1 MISNVSSQINDHYCI
16 HYHRAGTTW
25 IQQHIALNPK
35 LFTKWPDDIS
45 LENCLLAGGGSSGV
59 DQIRNLV
66 CPYLLGDL
74 FCGKKVI
81 VWTRDPM
88 EQYASF
94 LSLLVNSQIAAAN
107 LVPNKDLI
115 EYMLYTAVRDNII
128 MQRYTTTK
136 TTQEYEY
143 VSSGLVDLEKIKKCL
158 AAMLDYSFGWQD
170 HGFPHQYELM
180 LMVAAGIDVEV
191 KDISEM
197 HQWYTDQG
205 VPCCMGKLNET
216 VYTSLTDDLPGLVET
231 IRRSVFESSGISE
244 GYTLSEWLE
253 LPNYINDWLINHTGK
268 DVSIFE
274 KKKNATDVLID
285 IIENYRDRITFYR
298 QFSYTLKQADHTR
311 YNVFD
316 ERLRDYLLSLI
327 KPKIL
332 DKQTVEQDYV
342 NLT

>member
-1 MISNVSSQINDHYCI
+1 
-16 HYHRAGTTW
+16 
-25 IQQHIALNPK
+25 
-35 LFTKWPDDIS
+35 
-45 LENCLLAGGGSSGV
+45 
-59 DQIRNLV
+59 
-66 CPYLLGDL
+66 
-74 FCGKKVI
+74 
-81 VWTRDPM
+81 
-88 EQYASF
+88 
-94 LSLLVNSQIAAAN
+94 
-107 LVPNKDLI
+107 
-115 EYMLYTAVRDNII
+115 
-128 MQRYTTTK
+128 
-136 TTQEYEY
+136 
-143 VSSGLVDLEKIKKCL
+143 
-158 AAMLDYSFGWQD
+158 
-170 HGFPHQYELM
+170 
-180 LMVAAGIDVEV
+180 
-191 KDISEM
+191 
-197 HQWYTDQG
+197 
-205 VPCCMGKLNET
+205 MGKLNET